1 MSIPPQLIRVK
12 RKRDDDS
19 PVTFLQLDEGAKRHR
34 SEANWVYQRRESK
47 ATATGPA
54 VGRSDGKPV
63 IHVSQPEVRPSPT
76 KTRTDGRNSGAT
88 GDVQRP
94 TKRPA
99 DGQLPEQRTF
109 HVSRAMLAQ
118 ASATQGSTIPASS
131 KHVRYGP
138 TIFVERTGR
147 KKIIPKSSRQS
158 LVIKDAH
165 TIITKG
171 SEQEMPNTYDEP
183 IEQRHLKKPGVAK
196 RRDPSQEPPARVPL
210 PQSLAHRHGEDM
222 DRITADMN
230 QWVLNEIGANLHA
243 MEVEKRQAEKPR
255 FKPKAPM
262 KRYQERHPDAATSN
276 VPSESADTPMADAS
290 EEEGDDEDWII
301 EEYIRIPAHSMGLNV
316 PPSDVGILVLN
327 GEEES
332 MLFYGPPQD
341 EDEEYA
347 EDDED
352 ENAENYYTAD
362 YPEDEVDTEDEFD
375 RHAYMYRNANASD
388 EEEFDDNE
396 YDSDEIVM
404 EGQDDDD
411 DDARMDRIREFMK
424 RNAAFRGFTHAIL
437 L

>member
-54 VGRSDGKPV
+54 ISRREGEPV
-63 IHVSQPEVRPSPT
+63 IHVSQPEDRPSPT
-76 KTRTDGRNSGAT
+76 KTRNDG
-88 GDVQRP
+88 QRP

-99 DGQLPEQRTF
+99 DEQPQEQRKF

-118 ASATQGSTIPASS
+118 ASATPGPTSPGKS

-165 TIITKG
+165 AIIANDM
-171 SEQEMPNTYDEP
+171 EQNVLKNYDEP

-196 RRDPSQEPPARVPL
+196 RRDPSQEPPARIPL
-210 PQSLAHRHGEDM
+210 PQSLVNRHTDDM
-222 DRITADMN
+222 DKITADMN

-243 MEVEKRQAEKPR
+243 MEVEKKQAEKPKFR
-255 FKPKAPM
+255 PKAPE
-262 KRYQERHPDAATSN
+262 KRYQERHPDTAA
-276 VPSESADTPMADAS
+276 PSTISTLETVDTPMADAS
-290 EEEGDDEDWII
+290 EEEGDDEEWII
-301 EEYIRIPAHSMGLNV
+301 EEYVRIPAHSMGLNV
-316 PPSDVGILVLN
+316 LPSDVGILVLN

-332 MLFYGPPQD
+332 MLFYGAPQD
-341 EDEEYA
+341 EDDENA

-396 YDSDEIVM
+396 YDSDEPVM

-424 RNAAFRGFTHAIL
+424 RNAGFQ
-437 L
+437 

>member
-47 ATATGPA
+47 AAATGSV
-54 VGRSDGKPV
+54 VGRGDGKPV
-63 IHVSQPEVRPSPT
+63 IHVSQPEDRPPLT
-76 KTRTDGRNSGAT
+76 KTRNDGHDPGST
-88 GDVQRP
+88 GEVRGP

-99 DGQLPEQRTF
+99 DGQHPERRKF

-118 ASATQGSTIPASS
+118 ASATQGPSS
-131 KHVRYGP
+131 PSSSRHVRHGP

-147 KKIIPKSSRQS
+147 KKIISRSSRQS
-158 LVIKDAH
+158 LVIKDAR
-165 TIITKG
+165 TVMAKA
-171 SEQEMPNTYDEP
+171 SEQEMVKIHDAPV
-183 IEQRHLKKPGVAK
+183 EQRHLKKPGLAK
-196 RRDPSQEPPARVPL
+196 RRDRSQEPPARVPL
-210 PQSLAHRHGEDM
+210 PQSLTDRHTEEM
-222 DRITADMN
+222 DKITADMN
-230 QWVLNEIGANLHA
+230 QWVLSEIGANLHA
-243 MEVEKRQAEKPR
+243 MDVEKKQAETPR
-255 FKPKAPM
+255 FRPKAPE
-262 KRYQERHPDAATSN
+262 KRYQDRHPGDATAA
-276 VPSESADTPMADAS
+276 VPTGEAADTPMADAS

-301 EEYIRIPAHSMGLNV
+301 EEYVRIPAHSMGLNV
-316 PPSDVGILVLN
+316 LPSDVGILVLN

-332 MLFYGPPQD
+332 MLFYGAPQD
-341 EDEEYA
+341 EDDEYA

-388 EEEFDDNE
+388 EEEFDDDE
-396 YDSDEIVM
+396 YDSDRPVM
-404 EGQDDDD
+404 EGQDDDDDD

-424 RNAAFRGFTHAIL
+424 RNAAFR
-437 L
+437 